1 MKHLAQLALVL
12 LLCAVAN
19 ADDTAAPQLLM
30 ARGGYPTAISEHG
43 DIFYLSTGRTI
54 TTWQQG
60 QDGLGAAGDTRTA
73 PLPGSIMA
81 LERHGDYL
89 YAAFWL
95 EPRPGIAVYSLAD
108 RARPLLL
115 GTATYGSGTN
125 ASLNAM
131 RIIGQH
137 LYVFD
142 RYHGIFAADLAQP
155 QNLQFQ
161 QISTVSAV
169 FDEVTAVGSR
179 LYVSGIDDHGDGT
192 FGAFDFSAPQSPQWL
207 GGANFPCCDW
217 MNFSVSGNY
226 AFSFGQTLGVFDI
239 TNPAAPQLLT
249 GDTPL
254 SPGLPLLLGNYAWN
268 VSDDHIQV
276 LDLSNPQQPAPAGT
290 LPLAGAPAYATVARR
305 AGAHVVLAYERG
317 DLKRLD
323 AAQPATPTLTGTA
336 QLPAVAGA
344 QAGAFR
350 GEHLIVANFSDISV
364 LDRHSLERLSRQT
377 VALNGQ
383 DNGARDI
390 TIEGD
395 RAYLFRGDTVGVAA
409 IAGDDSLTPLGFW
422 STAQITAAT
431 VSNSTLYATHY
442 VDGTSKLA
450 IVDLREPATPVQVA
464 DVPTPGVRS
473 MAARGNR
480 LYTVAEVGLSQ
491 RELRILDI
499 STPQSPQLLG
509 SLPTCYGSL
518 QLDARRQ
525 LATVECLGY
534 VQIIDVSNPAQ
545 PQERSRIDAQYL
557 FNTLMHGNS
566 IYVATASQLQEWDL
580 ADPSQPQL
588 LHERTVA
595 YARPH
600 VSDDAHLYLLT
611 DGVQVLKLDRLFAD
625 GLER

>member
-1 MKHLAQLALVL
+1 MNRFAPLALGL
-12 LLCAVAN
+12 LFCATT
-19 ADDTAAPQLLM
+19 TAEPTAPPQLLM
-30 ARGGYPTAISEHG
+30 ARGGYPRATAAHG

-60 QDGLGAAGDTRTA
+60 QDSLDAVGDTRTA

-95 EPRPGIAVYSLAD
+95 EPRPRIAVYSLAD
-108 RARPLLL
+108 RARPVLLD
-115 GTATYGSGTN
+115 TATYGSGTS

-131 RIIGQH
+131 RIIGQY

-155 QNLQFQ
+155 KHLQFQ
-161 QISTVSAV
+161 QISTVSAIY
-169 FDEVTAVGSR
+169 DEVAAVGSR
-179 LYVSGIDDHGDGT
+179 VYVSGIDDVGDGA

-207 GGANFPCCDW
+207 GGVGFPCCDW

-226 AFSFGQTLGVFDI
+226 AFSFGQTLGVFDV

-249 GDTPL
+249 GDAPL
-254 SPGLPLLLGNYAWN
+254 SPGSPLLLGNYAWN

-276 LDLSNPQQPAPAGT
+276 LDLSNPLQPAPAGT
-290 LPLAGAPAYATVARR
+290 LPLAGAPAYAAVAQR
-305 AGAHVVLAYERG
+305 AGEHVVLAYERG

-323 AAQPATPTLTGTA
+323 ATQPATPTLTGTA
-336 QLPAVAGA
+336 QLPAVPGGPAGA
-344 QAGAFR
+344 VR
-350 GEHLIVANFSDISV
+350 GEHLIVANFSYFSV
-364 LDRHSLERLSRQT
+364 LDRRSLERLSRQT

-409 IAGDDSLTPLGFW
+409 IASDDSLTPLGFW

-431 VSNSTLYATHY
+431 VSNGTLYATHF
-442 VDGTSKLA
+442 VNGAHKLA
-450 IVDLREPATPVQVA
+450 IVDLREPATPVQIA

-473 MAARGNR
+473 LAARGNR
-480 LYTVAEVGLSQ
+480 LYTVAEVGLGQ

-509 SLPTCYGSL
+509 SLPTCYGNL
-518 QLDARRQ
+518 QLDSRRQ
-525 LATVECLGY
+525 LAAVECLGY
-534 VQIIDVSNPAQ
+534 VQIMDVSNPAQ
-545 PQERSRIDAQYL
+545 PQERSRIAAQYL
-557 FNTLMHGNS
+557 FSTLMHGNS

-595 YARPH
+595 HARPH
-600 VSDDAHLYLLT
+600 ISDDAHLYLLT
-611 DGVQVLKLDRLFAD
+611 DGVHVLKLDRLFAD